1 MGYTSLTPAEIPIK
15 VCEAAKKAFR
25 QNGIVGTQMK
35 ELAKATGI
43 GRATLYRYFPSIE
56 PIAFTVAAS
65 YMKDIY
71 EAEKAFVKEHEDS
84 FEDGFTLLCEAKKH
98 YAKFWIEN
106 VDREKFFAQ
115 FDSIYPPP
123 YPDKPE
129 AEAYQREIAKQ
140 QALDSS
146 LLRKGIEDGSIR
158 TDINPYESFRILNE
172 ALIGYIQRGSRLNY
186 SQSQLDSSSFLI
198 DLFMESMKAKK

>member
-1 MGYTSLTPAEIPIK
+1 MGYTSLTPAEIPPK
-15 VCEAAKKAFR
+15 VCEVAREFFR
-25 QNGIVGTQMK
+25 KNGIVGTQMK
-35 ELAKATGI
+35 DLAKETGI

-56 PIAFTVAAS
+56 PIAFMVATS

-71 EAEKAFVKEHEDS
+71 EAEEAFVKENEHS
-84 FEDGFTLLCEAKKH
+84 FEDGFTLLCEAKKY

-129 AEAYQREIAKQ
+129 AEAYQREIARQ
-140 QALDSS
+140 QSLDSY

-158 TDINPYESFRILNE
+158 TDINPYESFKILNE
-172 ALIGYIQRGSRLNY
+172 ALIGYIQRGSRLNHY
-186 SQSQLDSSSFLI
+186 QSQFDSSSFLI

>member
-1 MGYTSLTPAEIPIK
+1 MGYTTLTPAEIPQK
-15 VCEAAKKAFR
+15 VCEAAKKFYKIH
-25 QNGIVGTQMK
+25 GIVGTQMK
-35 ELAKATGI
+35 ELAKETGI
-43 GRATLYRYFPSIE
+43 GRATLYRYFPSME

-71 EAEKAFVKEHEDS
+71 EAEKAFVDLHKDS
-84 FEDGFTLLCEAKKH
+84 YEDGFTLLSEAKKH

-129 AEAYQREIAKQ
+129 AEAYQREIARQ
-140 QALDSS
+140 QALDHS

-158 TDINPYESFRILNE
+158 TDINPYESFKIMNE
-172 ALIGYIQRGSRLNY
+172 ALIGYIQRGSRLNFY
-186 SQSQLDSSSFLI
+186 QSQFESSSFLI
-198 DLFMESMKAKK
+198 DLLMESIKAKK